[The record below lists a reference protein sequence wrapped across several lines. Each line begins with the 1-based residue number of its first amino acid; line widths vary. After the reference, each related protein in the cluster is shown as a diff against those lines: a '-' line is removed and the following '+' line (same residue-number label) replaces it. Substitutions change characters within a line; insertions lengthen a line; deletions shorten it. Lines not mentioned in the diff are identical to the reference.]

1 LLHERHKTRETIE
14 LLQVTVTMLVTF
26 AAIVLGLLITS
37 AKASFDEAAAQFRN
51 YSIALVELDL
61 SLRDYGAGADAI
73 RARLRAYT
81 ASAIATTWTN
91 EKAPAGRY
99 YPRVVPSSPTDLTQE
114 SAFLGGLL
122 MQVSRS
128 IHALPVT
135 TPQQKHD
142 QLDCE
147 TQMQNVFSQ
156 RWQLISS
163 LQAQLSAPFVIVLV
177 FWLMVIF
184 LCFGLS
190 APFNYL
196 AVAVILL
203 SAISLTS
210 ALFVVVDLNTLFD
223 SGFFTIS
230 SRPERDALAH
240 MLAPDGGGTSAN
252 PVSPTGAIT
261 GQGTP
266 VP

>member
-1 LLHERHKTRETIE
+1 LLNERHKTRETIE

-37 AKASFDEAAAQFRN
+37 AKASFDEAAAQFRS

-61 SLRDYGAGADAI
+61 SLRDYGPGADAI
-73 RARLRAYT
+73 RVRLRTYT
-81 ASAIATTWTN
+81 ASAIASTWTS
-91 EKAPAGRY
+91 EKAPPGNY
-99 YPRVVPSSPTDLTQE
+99 YPRIVPSSPSDMAEE
-114 SAFLGGLL
+114 STFLGGILT
-122 MQVSRS
+122 QVGRS

-135 TPQQKHD
+135 TPQQTRD

-147 TQMQNVFSQ
+147 HQMQNVLSQ
-156 RWQLISS
+156 RWQLISA
-163 LQAQLSAPFVIVLV
+163 LQAQLSTPFVIVLV
-177 FWLMVIF
+177 FWLAVIF

-196 AVAVILL
+196 AGAVILL

-223 SGFFTIS
+223 NGFFTIS
-230 SRPERDALAH
+230 SGPERDALAH
-240 MLAPDGGGTSAN
+240 MLAPNDGRTKAEPAPATGTTTS
-252 PVSPTGAIT
+252 
-261 GQGTP
+261 QGTP
-266 VP
+266 TP

>member
-1 LLHERHKTRETIE
+1 LLNERHKTRETIE
-14 LLQVTVTMLVTF
+14 LIQVTVTMLVTF

-61 SLRDYGAGADAI
+61 SLRDYGPGADAI
-73 RARLRAYT
+73 RARLRSYT

-91 EKAPAGRY
+91 EKPPPGNY
-99 YPRVVPSSPTDLTQE
+99 YPRVVPTSPSDMTQE

-122 MQVSRS
+122 TQVSRS

-135 TPQQKHD
+135 TPQEKRD

-147 TQMQNVFSQ
+147 RQMQNVLGQ

-163 LQAQLSAPFVIVLV
+163 LQAQLSTPFVIVLV

-196 AVAVILL
+196 AGAVILI

-223 SGFFTIS
+223 TGFFTIS
-230 SRPERDALAH
+230 SGPERDALAH
-240 MLAPDGGGTSAN
+240 MLAPDDGRIPADS
-252 PVSPTGAIT
+252 VSPMGTT
-261 GQGTP
+261 TSQGTP
-266 VP
+266 TP